1 MPGLTVT
8 EKEHWKD
15 RIAKRID
22 RQIER
27 IKAEQPTVFETV
39 HREAE
44 QRAMVALGIQDLQ
57 RELNQVELESKN
69 LEKRQRNL
77 QRALL
82 AKVRGVTLEEMSED
96 CGYRCEMEVG
106 AAVESRQDLIEEE
119 LLEEH
124 EVGRRVLAL
133 RAEKEG
139 LLDSVWLATS
149 SKCIKDLWSKVVEL
163 LGDEQT
169 RLQRDALAI
178 EPVEE

>member
-15 RIAKRID
+15 RIAQRID

-27 IKAEQPTVFETV
+27 ITAEQPTVFETV
-39 HREAE
+39 RREAK
-44 QRAMVALGIQDLQ
+44 QQALVALGLQDLQ
-57 RELNQVELESKN
+57 RELDQVELESQV
-69 LEKRQRNL
+69 LEKRELHL

-82 AKVRGVTLEEMSED
+82 AKVRGITFDEVSD
-96 CGYRCEMEVG
+96 SSGYRCELEVG
-106 AAVESRQDLIEEE
+106 AAVERRQTMIEEE
-119 LLEEH
+119 LLAEH

-133 RAEKEG
+133 RLEKEG

-149 SKCIKDLWSKVVEL
+149 SKCIKDLWSKVIEL

-169 RLQRDALAI
+169 RLQREALAI
-178 EPVEE
+178 EPIEE